1 MTARA
6 VAYYRVSS
14 GSQAL
19 GVSLDAQ
26 RTTVRRYVEHEG
38 MELVSEFKEAES
50 AYRSGTPTWRRRPR
64 LRPGATEVG
73 AHVSRSAEV
82 GRVSKTDIRPVRAVD
97 HHE

>member
-26 RTTVRRYVEHEG
+26 RTTVRRYVEH
-38 MELVSEFKEAES
+38 
-50 AYRSGTPTWRRRPR
+50 
-64 LRPGATEVG
+64 GAWN
-73 AHVSRSAEV
+73 
-82 GRVSKTDIRPVRAVD
+82 
-97 HHE
+97 